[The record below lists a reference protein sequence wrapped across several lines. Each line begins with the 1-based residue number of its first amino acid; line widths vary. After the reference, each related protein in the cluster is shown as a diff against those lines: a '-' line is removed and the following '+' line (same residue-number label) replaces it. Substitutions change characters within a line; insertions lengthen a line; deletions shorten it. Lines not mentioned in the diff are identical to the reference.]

1 MGQAVIAFGIAIVL
15 RVGAIDAVD
24 IGGFQHRLGTELGC
38 PQHGSSV
45 RGEERIAG
53 SPCQQH
59 HPPLLDVAQGAAPFV
74 ALADLRHAKRRH
86 GTSCQA
92 GFFHRALE
100 RERVHHGGE
109 HSHQV
114 ASYTGYTFFGDVHS
128 AKDIT
133 AADDDRDLHTKLPR
147 SKEIGRN
154 AFERRLMDAEPVGTH
169 ESLAGDLRHNAPVDG
184 FRHLKLSR
192 ACGGASGAA
201 R

>member
-1 MGQAVIAFGIAIVL
+1 MAGTQLPTTVVRPSPRSTAAIAPFSRIERHTIFPSKREGGAIHYFQLAFQRLLMGQAVIAFGIAIVL

-86 GTSCQA
+86 GSSCQA

-114 ASYTGYTFFGDVHS
+114 ASYTG
-128 AKDIT
+128 
-133 AADDDRDLHTKLPR
+133 
-147 SKEIGRN
+147 
-154 AFERRLMDAEPVGTH
+154 
-169 ESLAGDLRHNAPVDG
+169 
-184 FRHLKLSR
+184 
-192 ACGGASGAA
+192 
-201 R
+201 